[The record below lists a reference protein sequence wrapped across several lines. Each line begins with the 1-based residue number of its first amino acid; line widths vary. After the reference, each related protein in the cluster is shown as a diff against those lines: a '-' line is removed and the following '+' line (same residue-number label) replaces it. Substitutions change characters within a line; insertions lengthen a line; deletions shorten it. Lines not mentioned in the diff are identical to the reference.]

1 MKRKEEEIRVFLI
14 VTEVQILNIKCEL
27 IKMRR
32 AKNTNNI

>member
-14 VTEVQILNIKCEL
+14 VTEVQILNINCEL